1 MADGKNHISIV
12 ICGHVDAGKSTT
24 TGRLLFELGDLDPR
38 LLEKLTAIAKENGK
52 ESFKYAYVMDTQKDE
67 RERGVTI
74 SCQTKEFFT
83 EKFHY
88 TIVDAPGHRDYVGNM
103 IRGSSQ
109 VDIALLMVPADG
121 FITAL
126 SDGKDGGVKGQTRE
140 HAMLLNLLGVK
151 QLIIGVNKMDSD
163 SGTGPYSEEK
173 YNEVCA
179 EMRRTLKKVG
189 WKPDVAD
196 NVPIIPMS
204 GFNGDNLIEKSTKM
218 PWWTGV
224 DVKVGSDTVK
234 VHTLL
239 DALNDMARL
248 PERKPDA
255 PARVPI
261 SAVIKKNG
269 LIVCGRVEQGS
280 IKPEDKVTFLPT
292 HTATNPCSGR
302 IFSIEMHHKN
312 VTSAGTGDNVG
323 MMIKLDKESQKPM
336 EGDVMVLSSD
346 KSLKTPKGFTAQIQV
361 LDHPGQLKV
370 GYCPVAYCRT
380 AKSACRIAKINWKI
394 GRKSTGGKKLEDPA
408 YVEANDMAEVV
419 FEPMQPFVVESF
431 KDCEGLSRIAIM
443 EGKNA
448 VMLGKAVSTS
458 QELVNPKK

>member
-1 MADGKNHISIV
+1 MGLFLTTTTTMADGKNHISIV

-163 SGTGPYSEEK
+163 SGTGPCPDFGCHQEERPHRLRP
-173 YNEVCA
+173 CRA
-179 EMRRTLKKVG
+179 GRHQARG
-189 WKPDVAD
+189 QGH
-196 NVPIIPMS
+196 VPA
-204 GFNGDNLIEKSTKM
+204 
-218 PWWTGV
+218 
-224 DVKVGSDTVK
+224 
-234 VHTLL
+234 H
-239 DALNDMARL
+239 AH
-248 PERKPDA
+248 
-255 PARVPI
+255 
-261 SAVIKKNG
+261 G
-269 LIVCGRVEQGS
+269 LQPVLW
-280 IKPEDKVTFLPT
+280 PHFL
-292 HTATNPCSGR
+292 H
-302 IFSIEMHHKN
+302 
-312 VTSAGTGDNVG
+312 
-323 MMIKLDKESQKPM
+323 
-336 EGDVMVLSSD
+336 
-346 KSLKTPKGFTAQIQV
+346 
-361 LDHPGQLKV
+361 
-370 GYCPVAYCRT
+370 
-380 AKSACRIAKINWKI
+380 
-394 GRKSTGGKKLEDPA
+394 
-408 YVEANDMAEVV
+408 
-419 FEPMQPFVVESF
+419 
-431 KDCEGLSRIAIM
+431 
-443 EGKNA
+443 
-448 VMLGKAVSTS
+448 
-458 QELVNPKK
+458 